1 MRYHVTLSLI
11 LFTLISGCSK
21 TDNHDTNDT
30 TQEQSTLQA
39 PIVENAPASTTM
51 SSVTVT
57 VRTLPNSE
65 VYLQEL
71 HVATSNNEGIAY
83 VTLELGETGS
93 TQTFSFKVKKNN
105 RFSESVVVSIARRS
119 SENNNTSTSST
130 NNTSST
136 NSATSQSASSINA
149 QSSQSSSVSIVI
161 PVSSSSVAVS
171 SNASVSSTAIS
182 SASSSSSAPVNPLK
196 TLTLTADTLE
206 LAEGNTTSLHVNA
219 TYKDGTTRTSN
230 SGLQW
235 SIDDT
240 TKASITGSTLTALKE
255 GTTALHVSQNTIT
268 SNTLHITIYK
278 TINGHRLP
286 PEPDETLN
294 NSTLLG
300 IDTNNNGVRDDVERW
315 IYETYDTYIPCTKY
329 DENVTISTGA
339 TVLVRRTQCED
350 HAVPYHPIVREIAM
364 QAARAA
370 QIIIQEPEKA
380 RETTKLVEAAI
391 DCEAYFKIYASDYGD
406 PILIPNQQTIFTSKE
421 FKNIQFNTTQRVRA
435 FSEYN
440 YYLSGGVYELLPEDK
455 IKALCDF
462 NVTKMLKVQ
471 P

>member
-105 RFSESVVVSIARRS
+105 RFSESVVVSIAKLYN
-119 SENNNTSTSST
+119 ENNNTSSAS
-130 NNTSST
+130 
-136 NSATSQSASSINA
+136 SATSQSASSINA
-149 QSSQSSSVSIVI
+149 QSSQSSSVSIVT
-161 PVSSSSVAVS
+161 PVASSSATVS
-171 SNASVSSTAIS
+171 SNAFVSSTAIS
-182 SASSSSSAPVNPLK
+182 SASSSSTSISSSSSASANPLK

-219 TYKDGTTRTSN
+219 LYQDGTTRTSN

-235 SIDDT
+235 HIDDT
-240 TKASITGSTLTALKE
+240 TKASITGTTLTALKE

-268 SNTLHITIYK
+268 SNTLHVTIYK

-286 PEPDETLN
+286 PQPDEALN

-315 IYETYDTYIPCTKY
+315 IYETYREK
-329 DENVTISTGA
+329 
-339 TVLVRRTQCED
+339 
-350 HAVPYHPIVREIAM
+350 HPIHVDIAM
-364 QAARAA
+364 QAGRAYKKVL
-370 QIIIQEPEKA
+370 ETPEKA
-380 RETTKLVEAAI
+380 KEIRAEVNAPFLCGWYYQNDAK
-391 DCEAYFKIYASDYGD
+391 YFNQ
-406 PILIPNQQTIFTSKE
+406 PILIHERIDAPVKSKY
-421 FKNIQFNTTQRVRA
+421 FNTKERSDVYWQYDTL
-435 FSEYN
+435 
-440 YYLSGGVYELLPEDK
+440 LSGDSYPLPKTEVRK
-455 IKALCDF
+455 SLCDF
-462 NVTKMLKVQ
+462 NTTKYEK
-471 P
+471 

>member
-105 RFSESVVVSIARRS
+105 RFSESVVVSIAKLYN
-119 SENNNTSTSST
+119 ENNNTSSAS
-130 NNTSST
+130 
-136 NSATSQSASSINA
+136 SATSQSASSINA
-149 QSSQSSSVSIVI
+149 QSSQSSSVSIVT
-161 PVSSSSVAVS
+161 PVASSSATVS
-171 SNASVSSTAIS
+171 SNAFVSSTAIS
-182 SASSSSSAPVNPLK
+182 SASSSSTSISSSSSASANPLK

-219 TYKDGTTRTSN
+219 LYQDGTTRTSN

-235 SIDDT
+235 HIDDT
-240 TKASITGSTLTALKE
+240 TKASITGTTLTALKE

-268 SNTLHITIYK
+268 SNTLHVTIYK

-286 PEPDETLN
+286 PQPDEALN

-315 IYETYDTYIPCTKY
+315 IYETYREK
-329 DENVTISTGA
+329 
-339 TVLVRRTQCED
+339 
-350 HAVPYHPIVREIAM
+350 HPIHVDIAM
-364 QAARAA
+364 QEARADKR
-370 QIIIQEPEKA
+370 ILETPEKA
-380 RETTKLVEAAI
+380 KEIHDEVDRAVYCQLYYRLNAK
-391 DCEAYFKIYASDYGD
+391 YFNE
-406 PILIPNQQTIFTSKE
+406 PILLEENVANEYFRSKVY
-421 FKNIQFNTTQRVRA
+421 FNTQERMDA
-435 FSEYN
+435 YLQYDSL
-440 YYLSGGVYELLPEDK
+440 LSGDSYTLPSFEK
-455 IKALCDF
+455 RKAACDF
-462 NVTKMLKVQ
+462 NTSKYGE
-471 P
+471 